1 MDDEILFK
9 VEEIEA
15 IFEILKNLN
24 FGVIEAKAISLIA
37 IRYLEVIKEIK
48 LLMIENIKENAIPNV
63 QG

>member
-37 IRYLEVIKEIK
+37 IGILR
-48 LLMIENIKENAIPNV
+48 
-63 QG
+63 